1 MATSRRAD
9 TLLAGAR
16 AAVSRL
22 AWDEAV
28 AAFAGADTEDPAAL
42 TPGDRRQWALA
53 AYLRGDVA
61 TATAT
66 LIRAHHDALVADDR
80 AEAMRCVFW
89 LVYVLITVGEGAQ
102 ASGWATR
109 CEALADSMEPGGVGE
124 AYRLALASHRAAS
137 MQHGTETALDLAAR
151 GAAAARRC
159 GEGDVLALLLNTEGR
174 VLLRSGRLPEG
185 WARLDECL
193 VQVVSGDLSPVAV
206 GTVYCSLIEACE
218 ELGEVARV
226 REWTDAL
233 TRWCERQSGMATFL
247 GQCLTHRSFVLW
259 LEGAYQAAAEAAVT
273 ACDRFA
279 GAADVA
285 ATGRAFDRLGEA
297 RLRQG
302 RLDEAEAA
310 FLQAAEW
317 GADPQPGLALL
328 RLAQGDA
335 DTAAAMIRRVL
346 AERPDPL
353 ERLRPLPAA
362 VEILLAVDDVEGAR
376 GACHELAAAA
386 DRFGTSAVRAASV
399 AAEAAVALA
408 DGRSELAASR
418 GRDAVRRWRE
428 LDMPYESA
436 VSRDLVGRACAA
448 LGDAETARI
457 ERDAARRTLELLRT
471 AVDATAAG
479 PTAAEPTGTPE
490 RGLSPRELEVLRL
503 VATGRTNRQVAEEL
517 SLSVKTVDRHVGNV
531 LAKLEVPSRT
541 AAAAYAYEH
550 GLVGGAS
557 PTDG

>member
-28 AAFAGADTEDPAAL
+28 AAFAGADTENPAAL

-80 AEAMRCVFW
+80 AEAMRGVFW
-89 LVYVLITVGEGAQ
+89 LVYVLITAGDGAQ

-124 AYRLALASHRAAS
+124 AYRLALASHRAA
-137 MQHGTETALDLAAR
+137 MHHDTEAALDLAAR

-159 GEGDVLALLLNTEGR
+159 REGDVLALLLNTEGR

-259 LEGAYQAAAEAAVT
+259 LEGSYQAAAEAAVT

-302 RLDEAEAA
+302 RLDDAEAA

-346 AERPDPL
+346 AERPEPL

-376 GACHELAAAA
+376 AACHELAAAA
-386 DRFGTSAVRAASV
+386 ERFGTSAVRAASPPPRPRSPSPTAGPSSPRRV
-399 AAEAAVALA
+399 AGTPSAGGASSTCRTSRRCAVTSSVGPVPHSAT
-408 DGRSELAASR
+408 
-418 GRDAVRRWRE
+418 RR
-428 LDMPYESA
+428 PPGSSA
-436 VSRDLVGRACAA
+436 TLP
-448 LGDAETARI
+448 
-457 ERDAARRTLELLRT
+457 AARSSCCARRSTPPRH
-471 AVDATAAG
+471 G
-479 PTAAEPTGTPE
+479 PTATEPIGTPD

-517 SLSVKTVDRHVGNV
+517 SLSVKTVDRHVGNL